1 MLGDCASAA
10 RWESLVEI
18 AATLV
23 ADLQPPVEWAGR
35 VTAPTEARSQSV
47 MPGTREHAA
56 IVREHMIAM
65 TEVSSRTVAT
75 SRLLDG
81 RRRSVMSAARDAVEA
96 CERARRRV
104 GLGYDTA
111 D

>member
-1 MLGDCASAA
+1 
-10 RWESLVEI
+10 LVEI

-23 ADLQPPVEWAGR
+23 ADLQPPTVEWAGR
-35 VTAPTEARSQSV
+35 VKTPTEARSQSV

-56 IVREHMIAM
+56 IVREHMSAM
-65 TEVSSRTVAT
+65 TEVSRRTVAT

-81 RRRSVMSAARDAVEA
+81 RRPSVMSAARDAVEA

-104 GLGYDTA
+104 GLEYDTA